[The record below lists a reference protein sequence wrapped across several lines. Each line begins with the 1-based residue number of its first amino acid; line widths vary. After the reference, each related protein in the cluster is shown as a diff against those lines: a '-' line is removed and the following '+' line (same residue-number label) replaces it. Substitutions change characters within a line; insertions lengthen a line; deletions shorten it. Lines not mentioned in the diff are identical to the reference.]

1 MGIGA
6 ELWAALGAL
15 ALGTLAWLVRM
26 IRRADRDRR
35 DLKDAAEYQRTME
48 KMTNAPLVSDPDDAR
63 RRMRE
68 RNAKR

>member
-15 ALGTLAWLVRM
+15 ALGALAWVVRM

-35 DLKDAAEYQRTME
+35 DLKDAADYQATME
-48 KMTNAPLVSDPDDAR
+48 RMTNATLVYDPDDAR

-68 RNAKR
+68 RAAKR